1 MPSTGSWLAQA
12 KEVVSNGAPKLYATA
27 TSNEDFFEPWV
38 YCFEN
43 HIIEDLL
50 EKNGLQFKDKYQV
63 DTDGALMFDEGI
75 LMSTM
80 RKLTTEPVLMFLL
93 FQVYLALVVGLYA
106 MLN

>member
-75 LMSTM
+75 LNEHHEKINHRASADVSSIPSIFGSC
-80 RKLTTEPVLMFLL
+80 RGFICN
-93 FQVYLALVVGLYA
+93 A
-106 MLN
+106 